1 MKKQNELQETPDLT
15 LYSILRQMPY
25 MDVKKF
31 PANRKEALKFM
42 KSMNDNFR
50 SNVKDCV
57 DQYGRYLD
65 FEPPTP
71 VESMMTKCAY
81 CLDVAGK
88 LKEMECPD
96 TINCPLYHVMCKK
109 YPKK

>member
-1 MKKQNELQETPDLT
+1 MKKQNELKETPDVRP
-15 LYSILRQMPY
+15 YSILRQMTY

-42 KSMNDNFR
+42 KSMKDNFR
-50 SNVKDCV
+50 SNVKDSV
-57 DQYGRYLD
+57 DQYARDLD
-65 FEPPTP
+65 FESPTP
-71 VESMMTKCAY
+71 VESIMDKCAD
-81 CLDVAGK
+81 CLEVAGK

-96 TINCPLYHVMCKK
+96 TINCPLYPVMCKK

>member
-1 MKKQNELQETPDLT
+1 MKKQNELKETPDLT

-65 FEPPTP
+65 FESLTP
-71 VESMMTKCAY
+71 IESIIAKCAD
-81 CLDVAGK
+81 CLYVEGK
-88 LKEMECPD
+88 LNEMECPD
-96 TINCPLYHVMCKK
+96 IKCPLHPVMCKK